1 MPLRRTKRW
10 NLMAAVA
17 LLLAAMLAVSGI
29 SQLDLQRDADADRLQ
44 LSALPHRSSI
54 RLEQQR
60 RDGWS
65 SLRSDRMSERELQ
78 QDAENAA
85 AATYRVTVGVYA
97 TNTYDLDLSVPSFAS
112 NGYIWLRWQEPLQ
125 RYLEQQQL
133 GLEDR
138 VILLNQLLSDADPG
152 LKPIGDPE
160 RLDDGSYYQLFSYL
174 GRFYI
179 DRASFR
185 RFPFTTV
192 SLPLV
197 LEADD
202 VDGVFEYA
210 NLRFVPDV
218 KNSGVGLFSGII
230 GWLKRGWSIA
240 EYRHQY
246 ATNFGLGGPA
256 AAYSTLVY
264 DIAFGTSSWSA
275 FWRLILPLL
284 VVMAMVLLV
293 FKVRADEQDARAGIP
308 VTVLLTLVF
317 LQQTYRDE
325 LPQLPFLTFLD
336 QVYVVAYVV
345 TLLAFV
351 LVIWIGRRYN
361 ELEAMPEGP
370 QRQALAH
377 RLHTLDELWPLSVV
391 GFTTVSVVLCWLT
404 LPPLS

>member
-29 SQLDLQRDADADRLQ
+29 SQLDLQRGADADRLQ

-54 RLEQQR
+54 RLEQQQ

-192 SLPLV
+192 SLPL
-197 LEADD
+197 
-202 VDGVFEYA
+202 
-210 NLRFVPDV
+210 
-218 KNSGVGLFSGII
+218 
-230 GWLKRGWSIA
+230 
-240 EYRHQY
+240 
-246 ATNFGLGGPA
+246 
-256 AAYSTLVY
+256 
-264 DIAFGTSSWSA
+264 
-275 FWRLILPLL
+275 L

-351 LVIWIGRRYN
+351 LVIWIGRRYD

-370 QRQALAH
+370 QRQSLAH